1 MLYFQQYNNAQAHN
15 LSERTQSLNQGVEK
29 LGDLIGRQV
38 PEHPDRAAKMLE
50 LAYKAVG
57 FQASKFPSK
66 KRNSSREFLQGY
78 LARQMADMLKDPSHS
93 AVVNIFMPPEIF
105 HALDIP
111 ITAPEAMA
119 TYVVCTAAEQ
129 PFIEKAQEEG
139 ASDTYCSLHSCLLG
153 IAESHVLKK
162 PALVANTTLACDANQ
177 LTFRTLAQLWQVP
190 HCVIDVPSQTDED
203 AVSYVAGQLRGLTHI
218 AEEAVGR
225 HLEEDAL
232 KECIV
237 RGNQTLL
244 NYRKYLSHRM
254 EAHFPEA
261 MTPELMLDFNN
272 HLLLGSE
279 TALKFSEL
287 LLHDLKTAPRHTTE
301 KRILWMHVLP
311 NWQNSVMDI
320 FQGADN
326 HRIEI
331 VGSDIAYSSID
342 EMDPEKPYES
352 MARRLVFDSFNG
364 PGNRRIQRTLKMAQ
378 KLGVDGILIFC
389 QWGCKQTQGI
399 SMAAKQ
405 VFEEHGFPT
414 LILDGDA
421 CNRTN
426 GGSEQIVTR
435 ANAFVEQLEAHGGS
449 AL

>member
-1 MLYFQQYNNAQAHN
+1 M
-15 LSERTQSLNQGVEK
+15 NQGVEK
-29 LGDLIGRQV
+29 LGELIGKQL
-38 PEHPDRAAKMLE
+38 PDHPDRTAKMLS

-57 FQASKFPSK
+57 FQASRFPSK
-66 KRNSSREFLQGY
+66 KRTSSREFLQGY
-78 LARQMADMLKDPSHS
+78 LANRMADILSDASGS

-105 HALDIP
+105 HAMNIP
-111 ITAPEAMA
+111 VTAPEALA

-129 PFIEKAQEEG
+129 PFIEKSEEEG
-139 ASDTYCSLHSCLLG
+139 AADTFCSFHRCLLG
-153 IAESHVLKK
+153 IAESHVLKA

-177 LTFRTLAQLWQVP
+177 LTFRELAELWQVP
-190 HCVIDVPSQTDED
+190 HYVIDVPFETDDE
-203 AVSYVAGQLRGLTHI
+203 AVSYVAGQLKGLARMT
-218 AEEAVGR
+218 EEAVGKR
-225 HLEEDAL
+225 LDESAL
-232 KECIV
+232 KECII
-237 RGNQTLL
+237 RGNRTLS

-254 EAHFPEA
+254 DVHFPEA

-272 HLLLGSE
+272 HLLLGSD

-287 LLHDLKTAPRHTTE
+287 LLRDLKSAPRHTRE

-331 VGSDIAYSSID
+331 VGSDIAYSSIQ

-352 MARRLVFDSFNG
+352 MARRLVQDSFNG
-364 PGNRRIQRTLKMAQ
+364 PGNRRIQATLHLAQ

-399 SMAAKQ
+399 SMTAKR
-405 VFEEHGFPT
+405 VFEEHGFPA

-421 CNRTN
+421 CDRTN
-426 GGSEQIVTR
+426 GGSEQIITR
-435 ANAFVEQLEAHGGS
+435 ANAFVEQLEA
-449 AL
+449 